1 MAFFLVSLKYFS
13 ISGFMLLLCWYS
25 SAKDSAISQSF
36 VSTAAV
42 KAKHLFNQPVFIVF
56 WPSWPYNVHT
66 PLQPSYQQTTSARHP
81 TPKSRQTRSLPAAFA
96 MSGGVSVV
104 SQLLNMQCGVHSFA
118 FPLPPSA
125 AGALLAAAALSAAST
140 SCSMAFVAS
149 AFQMWYGLQS
159 MVPLA
164 FLLQNGTCNFTGTPV
179 PTSLAQAN
187 VAPSF
192 TPTSGVHELSLESAS
207 HPTPQPT
214 SASHITPTRRVDV
227 T

>member
-25 SAKDSAISQSF
+25 SAKDSAISQSL

-96 MSGGVSVV
+96 MYGGVSVV

-125 AGALLAAAALSAAST
+125 AGALLAAAAALSAAST

-159 MVPLA
+159 MLPLA

-192 TPTSGVHELSLESAS
+192 TPTSGVHELSLESAPPPPLSRRRLPTS
-207 HPTPQPT
+207 HP
-214 SASHITPTRRVDV
+214 HVV
-227 T
+227 